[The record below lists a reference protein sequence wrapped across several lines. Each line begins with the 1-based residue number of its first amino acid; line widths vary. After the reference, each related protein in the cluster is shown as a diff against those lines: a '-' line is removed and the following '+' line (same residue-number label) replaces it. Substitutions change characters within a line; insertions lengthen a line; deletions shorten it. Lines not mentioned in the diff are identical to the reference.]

1 MTASIDSNL
10 KNTEARHGK
19 LGRITLSNKLRY
31 NGAAPIDVSSGDQV
45 RHRLSRSGNRR
56 INHPLHM
63 MAVTQIR
70 YPRHRR
76 PPLLRAKHT
85 EGKTLKEALRC
96 LKRQLSD
103 QVYR

>member
-19 LGRITLSNKLRY
+19 PGRITLSNKLRY
-31 NGAAPIDVSSGDQV
+31 NGTAPIDVSSGDQV

-70 YPRHRR
+70 YPGTDGRR
-76 PPLLRAKHT
+76 YY
-85 EGKTLKEALRC
+85 E
-96 LKRQLSD
+96 
-103 QVYR
+103 